1 MVLYYSILFLSSCT
15 GITSFCFA
23 PYSIKINY
31 IDLIHN
37 NPKLWIMLVALIGF
51 IIVLVY
57 NSLRIESKLKSQ
69 FIENKTISNSLNKEY
84 QLYLLFIGLIT
95 FIIEIT
101 FEIFKVR
108 SQSFLVQN
116 SFVGLFIL
124 LIYYLSKKSTFFH
137 TNIKFCF
144 LTIYVLY
151 YMLVARNLIV
161 FPHDIIP
168 IVSFVIFFFFSY
180 TVFRPIKLYWILV
193 GFTFSYL
200 IVIFLFELVPLKTI
214 IVLVNYSIITLI
226 INYVRHISL
235 VNITDKFQFAN
246 EIVNKG
252 NSLTIA
258 SNRLGEISF
267 CSETVTSILGY
278 TPEEVLGM
286 GFWKLTEDPEFIGP
300 DYHINY
306 TDDKLYIRKLK
317 CKNGEYK
324 FIQWKD
330 KKFSEDLVIGIGQ
343 DVTEQIQAKD
353 QYKNLIQSANDI
365 IFEVN
370 DDGEFTFINNFT
382 IKSLGYKES
391 EIIGRNYSEFI
402 RPDYITNMIAFY
414 ENLEEK
420 ENDFP
425 TVEFPLIKK
434 NGKELWISQK
444 VIIRRNDLGQVIGYS
459 GIARDITK
467 LKNIEVENKI
477 RQRKIE
483 KYEKTVKKL
492 SNINFNNYASL
503 DTVVKIILETTAKAA
518 NINRI
523 SFWKYTEE
531 TISSIHFY
539 KLDSDSYADK
549 IVLKKD
555 KFPIYFNSIK
565 NKPLISAPDV
575 FNKFEISEFKA
586 KYFLE
591 NSIKSLLD
599 IPIHISG
606 ELTGIISFETT
617 LIRRNWDNEDISFAR
632 TISDIISLAITS
644 HQRSKAEKKLE
655 YKTELLSAMALCT
668 EKFLLSK
675 SLNEMFLET
684 YQIMGKATKADHI
697 YYYTNDPETNLVNQK
712 FKWSKEGVVLQ
723 ITELQSF
730 THENLKEVISKAKK
744 KKHFKAITSKLK
756 KSFFKTLLID
766 NEIKSI
772 LIFPLFIKEELSGFI
787 GFDDCSFEKKWS
799 DEEIYIL
806 QTLANNISSALE
818 RNKNEAKI
826 YESEEK
832 FKLIANNI
840 PGTVYLSKFDEH
852 SSKVFLNDEI
862 EKLTGYSKKEFLDNS
877 LSFLSLIHPDDKDKV
892 IESQTRDILNTKP
905 LHSIYRIKKKS
916 GEYIWI
922 EEFGDAIK
930 KNGVI
935 DYVGGIYFDITHQ
948 KETEEA
954 IKAKE
959 LAEAANKAKSEFL
972 ANMSHEIRTPL
983 NGIIGFTDLLMKTNL
998 GRTQEKYMTTVNQSA
1013 NSLMDI
1019 VNDILDFSK
1028 IEAGKLELFVEEHEI
1043 DDILSQIID
1052 LILYESNQKK
1062 LRLELKIAPEVP
1074 KYLWVDIVRL
1084 KQILINLLANAVK
1097 FTEKGSIK
1105 LEVSVTDQISES
1117 ETVIRFAVVDSG
1129 IGILEKNKKKI
1140 FQAFSQED
1148 TSTTRKFGGTGLG
1161 LTISN
1166 KLLGLMNSG
1175 LQLESSVNLGSTFYF
1190 DLDLK
1195 TSNTPSQKLKKVESI
1210 VDDTETIDFEVN
1222 NSHKKLK
1229 ILIAEDNKI
1238 NMLLLKT
1245 IIKNLFSES
1254 VIYEVQ
1260 NGNEAVS
1267 QFETIRPDIIFMDI
1281 QMPFMNGYEATK
1293 AIRNLKSG
1301 KDVPIIA
1308 ITAGAEKE
1316 EKDKCRNAGMNDYI
1330 SKPIMEGVIE
1340 KTILKWTSQ

>member
-15 GITSFCFA
+15 GKTSLCFA
-23 PYSIKINY
+23 PYAVKINY
-31 IDLIHN
+31 IDLLHN
-37 NPKLWIMLVALIGF
+37 NSKLWIMLFALASSVTI
-51 IIVLVY
+51 LVY
-57 NSLRIESKLKSQ
+57 YVLRIESKLKNQ
-69 FIENKTISNSLNKEY
+69 FIENKTIINSLNKEY

-95 FIIEIT
+95 FIIEII

-108 SQSFLVQN
+108 SESFLIQN

-124 LIYYLSKKSTFFH
+124 LIYYLSKKSTFFFN
-137 TNIKFCF
+137 NIKFCF
-144 LTIYVLY
+144 LSIYVLY
-151 YMLVARNLIV
+151 YILVARNLIV
-161 FPHDIIP
+161 YPNDIIP

-193 GFTFSYL
+193 GFTFSFL
-200 IVIFLFELVPLKTI
+200 IAIFLFELVPLKTI

-258 SNRLGEISF
+258 SNRMGEISF

-278 TPEEVLGM
+278 TTEEVMGL
-286 GFWKLTEDPEFIGP
+286 GFWELTEDPDFIGQ
-300 DYHINY
+300 DHHLNY

-330 KKFSEDLVIGIGQ
+330 KKFSDDLVIGIGQ

-370 DDGEFTFINNFT
+370 DDGYFTFINNFT

-391 EIIGRNYSEFI
+391 EIIGHNYSEFI
-402 RPDYITNMIAFY
+402 RPDYITSMMSFY
-414 ENLEEK
+414 ESLEKK

-444 VIIRRNDLGQVIGYS
+444 VIIRRNDLGEIIGYS

-477 RQRKIE
+477 RQKKIE
-483 KYEKTVKKL
+483 KYERTIKKL
-492 SNINFNNYASL
+492 SNINFNNYKSL
-503 DTVVKIILETTAKAA
+503 DTVIKIILETTAKAA

-531 TISSIHFY
+531 TISTNHFY

-549 IVLKKD
+549 IILKKE

-575 FNKFEISEFKA
+575 FNKSDISEFKG

-617 LIRRNWDNEDISFAR
+617 LMRRNWDNEDINFAR

-644 HQRSKAEKKLE
+644 QQRYKAEKRLE

-684 YQIMGKATKADHI
+684 YQIIGEATKADHI
-697 YYYTNDPETNLVNQK
+697 YYYTNDPQTNLINQR
-712 FKWSKEGVVLQ
+712 FKWSKEGVTLQ

-730 THENLKEVISKAKK
+730 THENLKEILAKAKK
-744 KKHFKAITSKLK
+744 RKVFKAITRKLK
-756 KSFFKTLLID
+756 DSFFKKLLID

-772 LIFPLFIKEELSGFI
+772 LILPLYIKDQLSGFI
-787 GFDDCSFEKKWS
+787 GFDDCSFEKKWTN
-799 DEEIYIL
+799 EEVYIL

-840 PGTVYLSKFDEH
+840 PGTVYLSKFDEQ

-862 EKLTGYSKKEFLDNS
+862 ERLTGYSKSDFLDNR

-892 IESQTRDILNTKP
+892 IENQTRDILNNKP
-905 LHSIYRIKKKS
+905 IHSVYRIKKKS

-930 KNGVI
+930 KDGAI
-935 DYVGGIYFDITHQ
+935 DYVGGIYFDITNQ

-1013 NSLMDI
+1013 NSLLDI

-1028 IEAGKLELFVEEHEI
+1028 IEAGKLDLFVEEHEI

-1052 LILYESNQKK
+1052 LILYQSNQKK
-1062 LRLELKIAPEVP
+1062 LHLELKIESDVP
-1074 KYLWVDIVRL
+1074 KFLWVDIVRL
-1084 KQILINLLANAVK
+1084 KQILVNLLANAVK

-1105 LEVSVTDQISES
+1105 LEVSVIKKISDF
-1117 ETVIRFAVVDSG
+1117 ETVIRFAVIDSG
-1129 IGILEKNKKKI
+1129 IGILEENKKKI

-1166 KLLGLMNSG
+1166 KLLGLMNSH
-1175 LQLESSVNLGSTFYF
+1175 LQLESSINHGSTFYF

-1195 TSNTPSQKLKKVESI
+1195 TSNRTSEKSNKTENIVIDTKTTNVEI
-1210 VDDTETIDFEVN
+1210 AEIQ
-1222 NSHKKLK
+1222 KKLK
-1229 ILIAEDNKI
+1229 ILIVEDNKI

-1245 IIKNLFSES
+1245 IIKNLFSDAA
-1254 VIYEVQ
+1254 IYEAQ
-1260 NGNEAVS
+1260 NGKDAVI
-1267 QFETIRPDIIFMDI
+1267 QFETIHPDIIFMDI

-1293 AIRNLKSG
+1293 AIRNLEFG

-1330 SKPIMEGVIE
+1330 SKPIMEGIIE
-1340 KTILKWTSQ
+1340 KTILKWTK

>member
-15 GITSFCFA
+15 GKTSLCFA
-23 PYSIKINY
+23 PYAVKINY
-31 IDLIHN
+31 IDLVHN
-37 NPKLWIMLVALIGF
+37 NPKLWIMLIALVSS

-57 NSLRIESKLKSQ
+57 YVLRIESKLKSQ
-69 FIENKTISNSLNKEY
+69 FIENKTVTNSLNKEY

-108 SQSFLVQN
+108 SQSFLIQN
-116 SFVGLFIL
+116 TFVGLFIL
-124 LIYYLSKKSTFFH
+124 LIYYLSKKSTFFYN
-137 TNIKFCF
+137 NIKFCF
-144 LTIYVLY
+144 LSIYVLY
-151 YMLVARNLIV
+151 YILVARNLIV
-161 FPHDIIP
+161 FPNDIIP

-193 GFTFSYL
+193 GFTFSFL
-200 IVIFLFELVPLKTI
+200 IAIFLFELVPLKTI

-258 SNRLGEISF
+258 SNRMGEISF

-278 TPEEVLGM
+278 TTEEVMGL
-286 GFWKLTEDPEFIGP
+286 GFWELTEDPDFIGQ
-300 DYHINY
+300 DYHLNY

-330 KKFSEDLVIGIGQ
+330 KKFSDDLVIGIGQ

-370 DDGEFTFINNFT
+370 DDGDFTFINNFT

-391 EIIGRNYSEFI
+391 EIIGHNYSEFI
-402 RPDYITNMIAFY
+402 RPDYITSMMSFY
-414 ENLEEK
+414 ESLEKK

-444 VIIRRNDLGQVIGYS
+444 VIIRRNDLGEIIGYS

-477 RQRKIE
+477 RQKKIE
-483 KYEKTVKKL
+483 KYERTIKKL
-492 SNINFNNYASL
+492 SNINFNNYKSL
-503 DTVVKIILETTAKAA
+503 DTVIKIILETTAKAA

-531 TISSIHFY
+531 TISTNHFY

-549 IVLKKD
+549 IILKKE

-575 FNKFEISEFKA
+575 FNKSDISEFKA

-617 LIRRNWDNEDISFAR
+617 LIRRNWDNEDINFAR

-644 HQRSKAEKKLE
+644 QQRYKAEKKLE

-675 SLNEMFLET
+675 SLSEMFLET
-684 YQIMGKATKADHI
+684 YQIIGEATKADHI
-697 YYYTNDPETNLVNQK
+697 YYYTNDPQTNLINQR
-712 FKWSKEGVVLQ
+712 FKWSKEGVTLQ

-730 THENLKEVISKAKK
+730 THENLKEIIAKAKK
-744 KKHFKAITSKLK
+744 RKVFKAITRKLK
-756 KSFFKTLLID
+756 DSFFKKLLID

-772 LIFPLFIKEELSGFI
+772 LILPLYIKDQLSGFI
-787 GFDDCSFEKKWS
+787 GFDDCSFEKKWTN
-799 DEEIYIL
+799 EEVYIL

-840 PGTVYLSKFDEH
+840 PGTVYLSKFDEQ

-862 EKLTGYSKKEFLDNS
+862 ERLTGYSKNDFLDNR

-892 IESQTRDILNTKP
+892 IENQTRDILNNKP
-905 LHSIYRIKKKS
+905 IHSIYRIKKKS

-930 KNGVI
+930 KDGAI
-935 DYVGGIYFDITHQ
+935 DYVGGIYFDITNQ

-1013 NSLMDI
+1013 NSLLDI

-1028 IEAGKLELFVEEHEI
+1028 IEAGKLDLFVEEHEI

-1052 LILYESNQKK
+1052 LILYQSNQKK
-1062 LRLELKIAPEVP
+1062 LHLELKIESDVP
-1074 KYLWVDIVRL
+1074 KFLWVDIVRL
-1084 KQILINLLANAVK
+1084 KQILVNLLANAVK

-1105 LEVSVTDQISES
+1105 LEVSVIKKISDF
-1117 ETVIRFAVVDSG
+1117 ETVIRFAVIDSG
-1129 IGILEKNKKKI
+1129 IGILEENKKKI

-1166 KLLGLMNSG
+1166 KLLGLMNSH
-1175 LQLESSVNLGSTFYF
+1175 LQLESSINHGSTFYF
-1190 DLDLK
+1190 DLNLK
-1195 TSNTPSQKLKKVESI
+1195 TSNRTSEKANKTENIVADTKTTNVEI
-1210 VDDTETIDFEVN
+1210 AEIQ
-1222 NSHKKLK
+1222 KKLK
-1229 ILIAEDNKI
+1229 ILIVEDNKI

-1245 IIKNLFSES
+1245 IIKNLFSDAT
-1254 VIYEVQ
+1254 IYEAQ
-1260 NGNEAVS
+1260 NGKDAVI

-1293 AIRNLKSG
+1293 AIRNLEFG

-1330 SKPIMEGVIE
+1330 SKPIMEGIIE
-1340 KTILKWTSQ
+1340 KTILKWTK